1 MSVLS
6 YLQALSSKLVLSTDE
21 SISIAVSL
29 GFLKTNLGRWSHSD
43 EIKTQ
48 EAFGS
53 YKRETILPRKYD
65 EGSDV
70 DYMIVFKNVNNYDPE
85 TYRTWL
91 QKFAESYYSRSEI
104 YKDFPTVVLELGHIK
119 FELVPAI
126 QSLWGTYQI
135 PDNTTYFNKW
145 QSTDPFSLKNKITE
159 ANKLNSN
166 IRPLIR
172 VLKYWNARNG
182 KPFASFQLEEKIAS
196 YAYWGYSLNLE
207 DCFHGVVDTLYA
219 DYNMSEAKKRAINN
233 LKAKSQQAR
242 DYKRL
247 GYNSWEEDSIRSL
260 FEWCK

>member
-6 YLQALSSKLVLSTDE
+6 YLQALSSKLVLSSDE

-43 EIKTQ
+43 EIKAQ

-53 YKRETILPRKYD
+53 YKRETILPRRFD
-65 EGSDV
+65 EDSDV
-70 DYMIVFKNVNNYDPE
+70 DYMIVFKNTNNYNPE

-91 QKFAESYYSRSEI
+91 KKFAESYYSRSEI

-119 FELVPAI
+119 FELIPAI
-126 QSLWGTYQI
+126 QTLWGPFQI
-135 PDNTTYFNKW
+135 PDNTAYFNKW
-145 QSTDPFSLKNKITE
+145 QLTNPFSLKDKITA
-159 ANKLNSN
+159 ANKLNCN

-182 KPFASFQLEEKIAS
+182 KPFASYQLEEKISS

-207 DCFHGVVDTLYA
+207 DCFYRVVDTLYA
-219 DYNMSEAKKRAINN
+219 DYSMSEAKKQAVNN
-233 LKAKSQQAR
+233 LKYKSQQAR

-247 GYNSWEEDSIRSL
+247 ENNSLAEDSIRSL
-260 FEWCK
+260 FE